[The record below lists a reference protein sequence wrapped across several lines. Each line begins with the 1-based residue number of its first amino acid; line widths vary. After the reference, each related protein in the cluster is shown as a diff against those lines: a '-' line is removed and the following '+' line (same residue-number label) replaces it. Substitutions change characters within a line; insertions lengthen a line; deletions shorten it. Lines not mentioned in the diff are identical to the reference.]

1 MLRSVSL
8 AALLV
13 PLLACT
19 PKTTGGDDTGSDDNG
34 SSGTTIADIQSGAF
48 EYDAENGTPVTL
60 SGVIVTTEV
69 NGDGEGFFVQDAG
82 GGEYSGMYVYL
93 QQGLDSLYIAQG
105 DELTISGDVVEF
117 YDWTELVVASETSIE
132 VTGEGEVTADL
143 ISASDDYEPWESCLV
158 TLEDVT
164 VDAVNTYGEAE
175 LDAGLTMDD
184 WFTDFSV
191 AAGGTFESVTG
202 AIGYS
207 YSTWMLFPR
216 DEGDLVG
223 YDGEAGG
230 GSTVATVN
238 DVQEGGLTGTV
249 VLENVVVTS
258 PIANDNSFHVQDAG
272 GGAYSGV
279 KIYSYDD
286 FTSLDL
292 SPGDIVTVTGGTYEY
307 YGLTEITI
315 EGDAAVELVS
325 AGGGT
330 PTVDN
335 VAPGSISDEEAWEGC
350 LVNIGGATID
360 GAMSKHGDWPLDN
373 GLYLHDEFMS
383 LDDLS
388 DGTSFT
394 SITGIWTYNWKAW
407 KVAPRS
413 EADLAR

>member
-19 PKTTGGDDTGSDDNG
+19 PKTTGDDDTGSDDDSTG
-34 SSGTTIADIQSGAF
+34 GTTIADIQSGAF
-48 EYDAENGTPVTL
+48 EYDAENGTPVTV

-69 NGDGEGFFVQDAG
+69 NSDGEGFFVQDAG

-132 VTGEGEVTADL
+132 VTGEGDVTADTV
-143 ISASDDYEPWESCLV
+143 SPTDDWEAWESCLV
-158 TLEDVT
+158 TIEDVT
-164 VDAVNTYGEAE
+164 IDAVNTYGEAE

-184 WFTDFSV
+184 WFTSFSV

-202 AIGYS
+202 AVGYS

-216 DEGDLVG
+216 SEDDLVG

-238 DVQEGGLTGTV
+238 DVQEGGLTGSV
-249 VLENVVVTS
+249 VLENVVVTT
-258 PIANDNSFHVQDAG
+258 PIADDNSFHVQDAG
-272 GGAYSGV
+272 GGPYSGV
-279 KIYSYDD
+279 KIYSYNELES
-286 FTSLDL
+286 TSLN
-292 SPGDIVTVTGGTYEY
+292 PGDIVTVTGGTYEY
-307 YGLTEITI
+307 YELTEITI
-315 EGDAAVELVS
+315 DGDSAVELVT
-325 AGGGT
+325 AGGAT

-335 VAPGSISDEEAWEGC
+335 VGPGSVTDMEAWEGC
-350 LVNIGGATID
+350 LVNIGSATID
-360 GAMSKHGDWPLDN
+360 GEMTKYGDWPLDN
-373 GLYLHDEFMS
+373 GLYLHDEFIN
-383 LDDLS
+383 LDELS
-388 DGTSFT
+388 NGTSFAD
-394 SITGIWTYNWKAW
+394 ITGIWTYDWSEW
-407 KVAPRS
+407 KVGPRTD
-413 EADLAR
+413 ADLVR